1 MKLIAKVFSAIICLS
16 VLINCN
22 HAKMREENNSSANT
36 DESHNQGLNCMN
48 CHKKGGEG
56 EGWFTIAGTAFRS
69 NGASAS
75 NVIVKLYSQPGGQG
89 ELKKQITGDLLGNFF
104 TTDLFGFGNG
114 LYPSIEF
121 EGNTKFMSSPISK
134 GACNSCHG
142 ISTGNIV
149 AD

>member
-1 MKLIAKVFSAIICLS
+1 M
-16 VLINCN
+16 NCN

-36 DESHNQGLNCMN
+36 DESHNQGLNCMS
-48 CHKKGGEG
+48 CHKKGGKG

-75 NVIVKLYSQPGGQG
+75 NVIIKLYSQPGGQG

-104 TTDLFGFGNG
+104 TTDLLGFGHG

-121 EGNTKFMSSPISK
+121 EGNTKFYEQS
-134 GACNSCHG
+134 
-142 ISTGNIV
+142 NINRCL
-149 AD
+149 